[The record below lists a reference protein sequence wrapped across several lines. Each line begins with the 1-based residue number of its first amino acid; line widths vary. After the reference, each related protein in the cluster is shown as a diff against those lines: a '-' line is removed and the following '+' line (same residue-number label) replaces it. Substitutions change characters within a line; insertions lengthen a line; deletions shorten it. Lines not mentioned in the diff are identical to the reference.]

1 MNHNAKQSKSDPVP
15 VLSNP
20 VDIDHVFTGGKK
32 TMVLFEMTTCPY
44 CRMFVSRFLDLA
56 GSRSRDFDFLRV
68 SLDDPG
74 NPLWHKYEIHVVPMV
89 MVVADGGI
97 TARLDSVPFLGI
109 TKKKWSEFCDSI
121 R

>member
-1 MNHNAKQSKSDPVP
+1 MSHNVKQGEGDPVP

-20 VDIDHVFTGGKK
+20 GDIDPVFALGKK

-44 CRMFVSRFLDLA
+44 CRMFESRFLDLA
-56 GSRSRDFDFLRV
+56 ASRSGDYDFLRV
-68 SLDDPG
+68 ALDDPS

-89 MVVADGGI
+89 MVVADGAI

-109 TKKKWSEFCDSI
+109 TKKRWNEFCASLQ
-121 R
+121 